1 MTPVLNI
8 ASIGEP
14 MIELAR
20 SPSGPLSYDRR
31 YGGDTLNTAI
41 YLARLLKPEVARVHY
56 VTRLGDDPL
65 SDWMIEGFESE
76 SIDCSLIARVKD
88 KRPGLYIIDT
98 DARGERS
105 FSYWRGEA
113 PARQLFEDGDLVSK
127 LSTADAIYTSGITLA
142 IMSDRGRERLI
153 ALMARLTEEGRIA
166 AFDTNYRARLW
177 PEPKAAGSWIAQA
190 IAASTHIL
198 PSADDLDQIFGQE
211 TETAAWVDR
220 LAAMGAR
227 EIVIKT
233 GGGPVHTRDGTID
246 LARDD
251 APRDTTGA
259 GDSFNAAYLAGRLTG
274 LSIRE
279 SVAKAHRLASR
290 VIRYPGAVIARD
302 AMADLMPEDPHRA
315 RS

>member
-1 MTPVLNI
+1 MTRPLTI

-20 SPSGPLSYDRR
+20 SALGTLSYDRR
-31 YGGDTLNTAI
+31 YGGDTLNTAV
-41 YLARLLKPEVARVHY
+41 YLVRLLKAQDALVQY
-56 VTRLGDDPL
+56 VTRLGDDRL

-76 SIDCSLIARVKD
+76 GIDCRHIARVKD
-88 KRPGLYIIDT
+88 RRPGLYIIDT

-113 PARQLFEDGDLVSK
+113 PVRQLFENDDLARQLGTV
-127 LSTADAIYTSGITLA
+127 DALYTSGITLA
-142 IMSDRGRERLI
+142 VLSDEGRNRLI
-153 ALMARLTEEGRIA
+153 DLMQRLSKTGRVA

-177 PEPKAAGSWIAQA
+177 PGPGAAAPWMERA
-190 IAASTHIL
+190 ISASTHVL
-198 PSADDLDQIFGQE
+198 PSSDDLDQIFGKQATSE
-211 TETAAWVDR
+211 DWVGK
-220 LAAMGAR
+220 LVALKVP

-246 LARDD
+246 LARDE

-274 LSIRE
+274 LTIEE
-279 SVAKAHRLASR
+279 SVHKAHALASR
-290 VIRYPGAVIARD
+290 VIRFPGAVIARD
-302 AMADLMPEDPHRA
+302 AMADLMP
-315 RS
+315 